1 MLGVAGERWAGA
13 RVMSTCEHTAMRAL
27 MWRSVADE
35 CLDGLAG
42 WENMF
47 SAPPLKNQTSG
58 LGWMQIKGAVL
69 YQRADLMARV
79 RAQERKEDEQQ
90 ARESCFWSGGADE
103 DSVGD
108 SAANLVSPAH
118 APTTNSTKRQTVKK
132 SIETTYMEKRVEELQ
147 KFLEDISK
155 VVENESKL
163 CADRYVICT

>member
-1 MLGVAGERWAGA
+1 
-13 RVMSTCEHTAMRAL
+13 
-27 MWRSVADE
+27 
-35 CLDGLAG
+35 
-42 WENMF
+42 
-47 SAPPLKNQTSG
+47 
-58 LGWMQIKGAVL
+58 MQIKGAVL

-132 SIETTYMEKRVEELQ
+132 SIETTHMEKRVEELQ
-147 KFLEDISK
+147 KFLEDITE
-155 VVENESKL
+155 VVENQLKFCRDE
-163 CADRYVICT
+163 CIMYI